1 MGADDQKVRAYSAI
15 IALLESRIVSRAT
28 RRDLEKLRDKLE
40 KEMAADKALN
50 ATASWSQ
57 IVGVIRPGCGAVEGR
72 YTSPSILYIY

>member
-50 ATASWSQ
+50 ATAS
-57 IVGVIRPGCGAVEGR
+57 
-72 YTSPSILYIY
+72 